1 MSKPTTYA
9 PEPGSLPARVLE
21 LFKRQPDEHFTSGD
35 LALKFQV
42 QAAKFKAALEAPAT
56 RQLLVYGRSPDD
68 PDGAQVWHTGPAF
81 KAWLEAQGGTPAV
94 TQATT
99 PAAARGKRGG
109 SRSQLP
115 PLDLAKLTIK
125 TGVPKPARTR
135 FSRAGESKYSP
146 LFSALKP
153 GQSVDVPAQ
162 YMATLY
168 THAKKLKK
176 AGSGSYT
183 VQRTGIDTCTVW
195 RDA

>member
-1 MSKPTTYA
+1 MSKPTIYL

-42 QAAKFKAALEAPAT
+42 QAGKFKAALEAPVNKH
-56 RQLLVYGRSPDD
+56 LLVYGRSPDD
-68 PDGAQVWHTGPAF
+68 PDGAQMWHAGPGF
-81 KAWLEAQGGTPAV
+81 KDWLATQNSTPAP
-94 TQATT
+94 APA
-99 PAAARGKRGG
+99 PAATRGKRGG
-109 SRSQLP
+109 ARNQLP
-115 PLDLAKLTIK
+115 PLDLSKLTIK
-125 TGVPKPARTR
+125 TGVPKPPRTR

-153 GQSVDVPAQ
+153 GQSVDVPSQ